1 MYAWNVT
8 RVTNSVVAESIW
20 SNSDVSDA
28 RLGIQL
34 VNSSLVVKNC
44 TIDGGDGVQL
54 SGSTPMSLTL
64 DHTSIS
70 TRYSE
75 YGIRADLDTLDMS
88 VTNSHLSSYY
98 AAVYVR
104 CSKRL
109 NVRIVNS
116 TMRSRTSAVT
126 VMDVG
131 GSAIQ
136 ATIIAESSSFI
147 GQVSIDA
154 FTYYLQQLV
163 CFLKL
168 FIYSLNTVLCGSSGP
183 S

>member
-1 MYAWNVT
+1 MKYYT
-8 RVTNSVVAESIW
+8 CNSVVAESIL
-20 SNSDVSDA
+20 SNSGVSDA

-44 TIDGGDGVQL
+44 TIDGGGGVQL
-54 SGSTPMSLTL
+54 SGSTPMSLTM
-64 DHTSIS
+64 DHTSVS

-75 YGIRADLDTLDMS
+75 YDIHADLDTLDMS
-88 VTNSHLSSYY
+88 VTNSHLSTYY

-116 TMRSRTSAVT
+116 TMRSRVRRYNT

-136 ATIIAESSSFI
+136 ATIVAESSTFI
-147 GQVSIDA
+147 GEVDIDA
-154 FTYYLQQLV
+154 FTYDLQQLV
-163 CFLKL
+163 CFMK
-168 FIYSLNTVLCGSSGP
+168 
-183 S
+183 